1 MADGGTLFLDEVGE
15 MPLSMQK
22 AFLRVLQERTFR
34 PVGDTREQTSN
45 FRLVAATN
53 RDLDDMV
60 RKGEFRQD
68 LLYRLKTMHIHL
80 PPLMERP
87 EDIRALSVYRVRQ
100 LCKQYSMTQKNFGS
114 DFHAALMGYDWPGN
128 VRELFNVLER
138 AVVASGDEKT
148 LYVMH
153 LPREFRIQLAKAQIA
168 RLATP
173 EDGHTVVEK
182 LDSEPV
188 RRIGQDI
195 FEDIFEQELPTLR
208 EFKGMAE
215 KVYLAEL
222 IRQCDG
228 DLSRILEA
236 SKLSR
241 SHFYSLLKKYGL
253 SL

>member
-1 MADGGTLFLDEVGE
+1 

-34 PVGDTREQTSN
+34 PVGDTREQTSA

-60 RKGEFRQD
+60 SKGEFRQD

-80 PPLMERP
+80 PSLSQRP
-87 EDIRALSVYRVRQ
+87 EDVRALCRFRIRQ
-100 LCKQYSMTQKNFGS
+100 LCTQYGMEPKTIGS
-114 DFHAALMGYDWPGN
+114 DFHPVLENHDWPGN
-128 VRELFNVLER
+128 VRELFNILER
-138 AVVASGDEKT
+138 AVVAAGDEKT
-148 LYVMH
+148 LYAMH
-153 LPREFRIQLAKAQIA
+153 LPRELRIRVAKAQIG
-168 RLATP
+168 RMTGVEGSLEP
-173 EDGHTVVEK
+173 LEK

-188 RRIGQDI
+188 RKIGHDI

-215 KVYLAEL
+215 KVYLGEL

-228 DLSRILEA
+228 ELPKILKA